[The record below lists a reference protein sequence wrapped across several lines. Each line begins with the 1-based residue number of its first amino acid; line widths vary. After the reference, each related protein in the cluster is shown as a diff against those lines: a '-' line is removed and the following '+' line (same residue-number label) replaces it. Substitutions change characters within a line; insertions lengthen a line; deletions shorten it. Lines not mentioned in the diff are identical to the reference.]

1 MTPLLLFLLL
11 FAPQAA
17 APRAASRD
25 YTVGPEDLLAITIVG
40 EAEFTS
46 KFRIGRDGTFEYPYL
61 GSIKANGLT
70 LRDLEVLLTTTLQK
84 EKILLHPQVT
94 IEVAE
99 FRSQT
104 IYVMGEV
111 ADQGTVA
118 LTGSKTIVD
127 VLAGRLLP
135 SAGDEILVNRRTGEA
150 RGVAGP
156 VLAASDPDIEVIRLS
171 KADVLNG
178 RAATMVT
185 LRDGDTIVVSKA
197 ASIYILG
204 QVKSAGPYVL
214 IGPVDRSPGA
224 RPGGRMDRSRGAQPD
239 RDSPHGQRE
248 GTEDQGHARRH
259 RPAGRHDQRAFEAAV
274 AIADANRPPRV
285 LRTGWRH

>member
-1 MTPLLLFLLL
+1 MTPLLLVLLL
-11 FAPQAA
+11 VAPQAS

-40 EAEFTS
+40 EAEFTN

-84 EKILLHPQVT
+84 AKILLHPQVT

-99 FRSQT
+99 FRSQA

-135 SAGDEILVNRRTGEA
+135 SAGDEILVNRRIGEA

-214 IGPVDRSPGA
+214 TGQLTVRQALALAGGWTDRAALNRIEIRRTVNGKEQKIKAGLGDIVQPGDTINVPSK
-224 RPGGRMDRSRGAQPD
+224 R
-239 RDSPHGQRE
+239 
-248 GTEDQGHARRH
+248 
-259 RPAGRHDQRAFEAAV
+259 
-274 AIADANRPPRV
+274 
-285 LRTGWRH
+285 L